1 MSFDNLWEKYGDNH
15 PAQSTEQKVEN
26 IHHKKTAEQHKE
38 YKKEVTITKKE
49 PERVHQNDDS
59 KSMTGIFGTET
70 KIKSEEPR
78 PERRRDWDFGALRNW
93 PWVDIIFGT
102 ITVVMIIGVGLN
114 FEKVTTALFNALL
127 PMLCNIIVLL
137 FVVGLII
144 FLIWW
149 FTRRRRR
156 RWW

>member
-1 MSFDNLWEKYGDNH
+1 MNFDNLWEKYGNNYS
-15 PAQSTEQKVEN
+15 AQSTEQKVEN
-26 IHHKKTAEQHKE
+26 IHHEKPVEQHKE
-38 YKKEVTITKKE
+38 YKKEVTITKKGLE
-49 PERVHQNDDS
+49 GVHQNDAS

-70 KIKSEEPR
+70 KIKPEDPR

-93 PWVDIIFGT
+93 PWIDIIFGT
-102 ITVVMIIGVGLN
+102 ITVVMIIGVALN

-137 FVVGLII
+137 FVVVLII

-149 FTRRRRR
+149 FTRRRR
-156 RWW
+156 W